1 MNLETVNENW
11 VTKQWP
17 LDKLSQKDIKTLIE
31 VEMFICNFSSWK
43 FFPYMS
49 DPLEI
54 FLQVQRLYIL
64 WLNNIPQYVGESICI
79 GRRLF
84 QHKNH
89 EGTNDKRHDP
99 DKVKHFDA
107 VSYFEVP
114 EFFIDEKLQKKFH
127 LDIEYEIMTRYC
139 LNRDVDG
146 FFPEDAGGNEKKR
159 YQPNYVRKAYFKHN
173 GNFQTEQLELI

>member
-1 MNLETVNENW
+1 MNLKTVNENW
-11 VTKQWP
+11 VTKQCP

-43 FFPYMS
+43 FFPYTPDS
-49 DPLEI
+49 HDI

-64 WLNNIPQYVGESICI
+64 WLNGIPQYVGESICI
-79 GRRLF
+79 ARRLF

-99 DKVKHFDA
+99 NKVKLFD
-107 VSYFEVP
+107 VISYFEVP

-127 LDIEYEIMTRYC
+127 LDIEYEIMNRYS
-139 LNRDVDG
+139 LNRDEDG
-146 FFPEDAGGNEKKR
+146 FFPEDDGGKENKHL
-159 YQPNYVRKAYFKHN
+159 QPNYVRKTYFRHN
-173 GNFQTEQLELI
+173 GNFETEQLELI